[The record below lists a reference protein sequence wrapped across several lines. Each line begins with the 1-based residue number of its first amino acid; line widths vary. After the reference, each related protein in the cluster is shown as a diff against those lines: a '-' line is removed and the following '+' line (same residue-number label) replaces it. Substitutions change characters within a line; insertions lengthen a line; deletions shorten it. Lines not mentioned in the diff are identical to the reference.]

1 MTVMNIRR
9 LIYLLPFAFCAA
21 INLLIT
27 SPAAAADDAQFPFSL
42 HVEPGTSS
50 FHGGDQIIIT
60 GVRGTSPQFAPGNIY
75 QIKGKYRLLTQ
86 AHATLAAAVRA
97 DNGSM
102 PFTTQKQ
109 TFDAQ
114 QGDGD
119 FTLILPYMQA
129 GTPMVGF
136 DLSSGSGLDSVN
148 LITTK
153 FLYSAECKPLTSQ
166 LNPIDGI
173 DIAQISCS
181 ANSLS
186 PGSTLKIEGICT
198 LFSNGAA
205 RLVARLVHPGFNSD
219 ESQSVTLQQAEN
231 QFAFTIPVSG
241 PGNLEL
247 AILPNG
253 SGGTPLGWA
262 DFGIGRFQPASAA
275 RPAFLPGS
283 PDDIQIISVSCNAWN
298 TQLVNRKGMPV
309 NFTLSMGN
317 NHQLTNGAPTKF
329 PYNLKFKTG
338 LADFSRGDMITI
350 SNVEGTAPKIKVGG
364 WYRIS
369 GSYDFHSTNE
379 AYFAAYVTSTEHGSP
394 GDQTKE
400 LPSQGMRIPP
410 SGGSFTL
417 ILPVRCRGWP
427 HVAIYTHKAGDTDLH
442 MDIARPR
449 AFCLLWLSC
458 VHAQGWRPVAART
471 ATL

>member
-1 MTVMNIRR
+1 MTLKNFRR
-9 LIYLLPFAFCAA
+9 LIHLLLFAFCSST
-21 INLLIT
+21 ILLIT
-27 SPAAAADDAQFPFSL
+27 NPAAADNAQFPFPL
-42 HVEPGTSS
+42 HVEAGTSS

-60 GVRGTSPQFAPGNIY
+60 DVRGTSPQFGPGNTY
-75 QIKGKYRLLTQ
+75 QIKGQYRLLNE
-86 AHATLAAAVRA
+86 AHSTLATAVRA

-102 PFTTQKQ
+102 PVVNQKQ

-119 FTLILPYMQA
+119 FTLILPFTQA

-136 DLSSGSGLDSVN
+136 DLGGASLDSVN

-153 FLYSAECKPLTSQ
+153 FPYFTDCKTLGKQ
-166 LNPIDGI
+166 LSPVDGI

-181 ANSLS
+181 CNSLS
-186 PGSTLKIEGICT
+186 PGSTLKVQGICT

-205 RLVARLVHPGFNSD
+205 RLAARLVHPGFNSD
-219 ESQSVTLQQAEN
+219 ESQSITLQQAEN
-231 QFAFTIPVSG
+231 QFAFTLPVSG

-253 SGGTPLGWA
+253 SGGAPLGLA
-262 DFGIGRFQPASAA
+262 DFSIGRFQPAPAA
-275 RPAFLPGS
+275 KPTFLQGS
-283 PDDIQIISVSCNAWN
+283 PDDIQIITVSCNAEN
-298 TQLVNRKGMPV
+298 TQLVNRNGMPV
-309 NFTLSMGN
+309 NYTLSMGN
-317 NHQLTNGAPTKF
+317 NHPLTNGAPTKF
-329 PYNLKFKTG
+329 PYTLKFKTG
-338 LADFSRGDMITI
+338 LADFSRGDMINI
-350 SNVEGTAPKIKVGG
+350 SKVEGTSPKIKIGG
-364 WYRIS
+364 WYRIT

-379 AYFAAYVTSTEHGSP
+379 AYFAAYVTSTEQGSQ

-427 HVAIYTHKAGDTDLH
+427 HVAIYTHNKDGNNWDPSTDWIVETRYFGTDDTILYKWGQKPPND
-442 MDIARPR
+442 
-449 AFCLLWLSC
+449 
-458 VHAQGWRPVAART
+458 
-471 ATL
+471 